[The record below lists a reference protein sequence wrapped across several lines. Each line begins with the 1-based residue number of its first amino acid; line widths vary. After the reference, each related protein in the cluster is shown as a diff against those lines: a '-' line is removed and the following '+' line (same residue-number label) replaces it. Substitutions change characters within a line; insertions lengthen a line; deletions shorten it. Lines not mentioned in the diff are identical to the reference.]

1 MAGEIP
7 LPPHI
12 EKLIAERIEQGV
24 AEQITRWA
32 KEQPLP
38 KVADAER
45 PSWVSALALGIAE
58 LSDQGSGVRR
68 IPAPELAA
76 RDIARARMEELLEE
90 SRQTGTH
97 PQYRLHFPVY
107 LNDQLINPN
116 FVVDGKAQ
124 KTEII
129 WGGVPNEAMEPVNDV
144 ARGIFDAFLRSIGQ
158 VEPRQMGKTTI
169 TPRGLTIVKG
179 APEIMVQQMTTAEP
193 PIGPSAQPPLTEL
206 AVMRDQPGSPVARR
220 RQAAGMG

>member
-24 AEQITRWA
+24 ADQIARWA
-32 KEQPLP
+32 KEQPLA
-38 KVADAER
+38 KIDEAER

-76 RDIARARMEELLEE
+76 RDAARARMEELLDE
-90 SRQTGTH
+90 SRQSGTQ

-116 FVVDGKAQ
+116 FVVDGKVQ

-144 ARGIFDAFLRSIGQ
+144 ARPIYEAFLRSIGQ
-158 VEPRQMGKTTI
+158 AQPREMGKTTV

-179 APEIMVQQMTTAEP
+179 APEIMVQQMTTAEGP
-193 PIGPSAQPPLTEL
+193 LGPSAQPPTTEL
-206 AVMRDQPGSPVARR
+206 AVMHTQPGSPVARR